1 MQDTR
6 RGWQGLVI
14 LAAWLLAGT
23 CHALEVKDDRGHVV
37 QLAKPPQRVISLL
50 PSLTESVCALGAC
63 DRLVAVDKWSN
74 WPRPV
79 QQLPKSGAME
89 DANVELLVSLRPDVV
104 LVAQSSKLAE
114 RLEALGLKVMAFE
127 AKTRAD
133 IPRVLNT
140 LAPMFPGSQPAK
152 VWREIEAT
160 TAAAQQS
167 VGARLKGQRVY
178 FEVSDAIY
186 AAGASSFIGEL
197 MGGFGL
203 QNVVPAELGPFPK
216 INPEFVVRA
225 NPQWILHSGART
237 GKLQQRPGWSR
248 LAAFQPAKGGR
259 DQVCAFPRESYEVL
273 IRPGPRM
280 GEAAQILAR
289 CLNGQM
295 TQPASPTHPTGMD

>member
-104 LVAQSSKLAE
+104 LVASRNAACWAALAAADIGASI
-114 RLEALGLKVMAFE
+114 LEAML
-127 AKTRAD
+127 
-133 IPRVLNT
+133 
-140 LAPMFPGSQPAK
+140 
-152 VWREIEAT
+152 
-160 TAAAQQS
+160 
-167 VGARLKGQRVY
+167 
-178 FEVSDAIY
+178 
-186 AAGASSFIGEL
+186 
-197 MGGFGL
+197 
-203 QNVVPAELGPFPK
+203 
-216 INPEFVVRA
+216 
-225 NPQWILHSGART
+225 
-237 GKLQQRPGWSR
+237 R
-248 LAAFQPAKGGR
+248 LAIA
-259 DQVCAFPRESYEVL
+259 
-273 IRPGPRM
+273 
-280 GEAAQILAR
+280 LA
-289 CLNGQM
+289 
-295 TQPASPTHPTGMD
+295 TGV